1 MHGMRPIDNTSSS
14 PESPVRVVVMC
25 EATAEHLDA
34 VHEGLERFW
43 EELGPSQSDEWRM
56 LFELAVSEVA
66 ANIVEHAQP
75 PYLML
80 KLSVE
85 AHRAVAEFTDT
96 GMGWDGPPEPG
107 QLIDELA
114 ERGRGLTLAI
124 NACDEV
130 TYERVGPTNR
140 WRLIKSL

>member
-1 MHGMRPIDNTSSS
+1 MHGMQPIDNTSSS
-14 PESPVRVVVMC
+14 PELPVRVVVMC

-34 VHEGLERFW
+34 VHEGLARFW
-43 EELGPSQSDEWRM
+43 EELDPPQSDEWRM

-66 ANIVEHAQP
+66 ANIVEHARP
-75 PYLML
+75 RYLTL

-85 AHRAVAEFTDT
+85 SGQAIAEFWDR
-96 GMGWDGPPEPG
+96 GLGWAGPPEPG
-107 QLIDELA
+107 QLLDELA

-130 TYERVGPTNR
+130 TYERVGPTNH